1 MKNIFITGGSK
12 GIGKEL
18 IYKFANTGNNVFF
31 TYNNSEASANQVVA
45 DLQSKSNISVYAF
58 KCDLSDETEVKKIFK
73 ENKAVLSDID
83 ILINNAAIMGNSAK
97 QFILTSSSEWW
108 KVMHNNLGS
117 VLNCTRYVLPIMLRR
132 KQGKIINITSLSG
145 IKGNPGQSA
154 YSASKAAIS
163 AFSKSLSKELKGSGI
178 IINCLAPGFI
188 DTEMTSST
196 PATYFNSRIENS
208 ILQRM
213 GTTEEIANIIY
224 YLAIEAPDYLIN
236 QEILIDGG
244 IA

>member
-1 MKNIFITGGSK
+1 
-12 GIGKEL
+12 
-18 IYKFANTGNNVFF
+18 
-31 TYNNSEASANQVVA
+31 
-45 DLQSKSNISVYAF
+45 
-58 KCDLSDETEVKKIFK
+58 
-73 ENKAVLSDID
+73 
-83 ILINNAAIMGNSAK
+83 
-97 QFILTSSSEWW
+97 
-108 KVMHNNLGS
+108 
-117 VLNCTRYVLPIMLRR
+117 MLRKKR
-132 KQGKIINITSLSG
+132 GRIINITSLSG

-154 YSASKAAIS
+154 YSASKSAIS
-163 AFSKSLSKELKGSGI
+163 AFSKSLSKEIKGSGI

-188 DTEMTSST
+188 ETEMTSNA
-196 PATYFNSRIENS
+196 PAAYYNSRLENS